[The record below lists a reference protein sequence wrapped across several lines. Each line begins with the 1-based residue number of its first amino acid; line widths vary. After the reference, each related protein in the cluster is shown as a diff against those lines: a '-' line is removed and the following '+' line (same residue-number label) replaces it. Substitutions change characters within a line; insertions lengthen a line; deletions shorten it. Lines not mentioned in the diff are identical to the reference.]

1 MLRRKPQEQK
11 PIKYHRDLY
20 RKGGEFDGRDNCR
33 FARLAGSRAGK
44 CGITWLFVRTYFGF
58 VWAPR
63 SLKRSASTAILD
75 LLEANVRLGW
85 YLEDARH
92 FLRKEG
98 TYVAWIEQTC
108 PLSYGHTTRLRQ
120 LAKHFCRDSID
131 NLQRLKLGISIPGL
145 LENGEHLRR
154 QIAASQCGSM
164 ADMFRYAGLLPSP
177 DRAVASGSNGNGEH
191 ANSNANQK
199 KKITW
204 CSVRAEPEGRRE
216 QERGGMKR
224 RQTDRRDIRK
234 GLPLAKP
241 TPPTSRSIPQL
252 QHHSLTDWACRV
264 PEETSV
270 CLRYKFG
277 GLS

>member
-1 MLRRKPQEQK
+1 MEGTIVVSPGLPEVA
-11 PIKYHRDLY
+11 PENAESLGFLSELISDSL
-20 RKGGEFDGRDNCR
+20 GRLD
-33 FARLAGSRAGK
+33 
-44 CGITWLFVRTYFGF
+44 
-58 VWAPR
+58 

-120 LAKHFCRDSID
+120 LSKHFCRDSID

-191 ANSNANQK
+191 ANSNAKRVKEFEHLLATMEK
-199 KKITW
+199 KTIRINLERF
-204 CSVRAEPEGRRE
+204 VDGRS
-216 QERGGMKR
+216 GKV
-224 RQTDRRDIRK
+224 D
-234 GLPLAKP
+234 LP
-241 TPPTSRSIPQL
+241 
-252 QHHSLTDWACRV
+252 D
-264 PEETSV
+264 ETSCQFLLV
-270 CLRYKFG
+270 AAR
-277 GLS
+277 

>member
-1 MLRRKPQEQK
+1 MEGTIVVSPGLPEVA
-11 PIKYHRDLY
+11 PENAELLGFLSELISDSL
-20 RKGGEFDGRDNCR
+20 GRLD
-33 FARLAGSRAGK
+33 
-44 CGITWLFVRTYFGF
+44 
-58 VWAPR
+58 

-191 ANSNANQK
+191 ANSNAKRVKEFEHLLATMEK
-199 KKITW
+199 KTIRINPSG
-204 CSVRAEPEGRRE
+204 C
-216 QERGGMKR
+216 R
-224 RQTDRRDIRK
+224 RQIGK
-234 GLPLAKP
+234 
-241 TPPTSRSIPQL
+241 S
-252 QHHSLTDWACRV
+252 
-264 PEETSV
+264 
-270 CLRYKFG
+270 
-277 GLS
+277 

>member
-1 MLRRKPQEQK
+1 MEGTIVVSPGLPEVA
-11 PIKYHRDLY
+11 PENAESLGFLSELISDSL
-20 RKGGEFDGRDNCR
+20 GRLD
-33 FARLAGSRAGK
+33 
-44 CGITWLFVRTYFGF
+44 
-58 VWAPR
+58 

-177 DRAVASGSNGNGEH
+177 DRAVASGFER
-191 ANSNANQK
+191 QR
-199 KKITW
+199 
-204 CSVRAEPEGRRE
+204 RACEL
-216 QERGGMKR
+216 KR
-224 RQTDRRDIRK
+224 
-234 GLPLAKP
+234 
-241 TPPTSRSIPQL
+241 
-252 QHHSLTDWACRV
+252 
-264 PEETSV
+264 ETSEGV
-270 CLRYKFG
+270 
-277 GLS
+277 

>member
-1 MLRRKPQEQK
+1 MEGTIVVSPGLPEVA
-11 PIKYHRDLY
+11 PENAESLGFLSELISDSL
-20 RKGGEFDGRDNCR
+20 GRLD
-33 FARLAGSRAGK
+33 
-44 CGITWLFVRTYFGF
+44 
-58 VWAPR
+58 

-120 LAKHFCRDSID
+120 LSKHFCRDSID

-191 ANSNANQK
+191 ANSKGTAAA
-199 KKITW
+199 
-204 CSVRAEPEGRRE
+204 SAGRAAASRR
-216 QERGGMKR
+216 RSSPAAASR
-224 RQTDRRDIRK
+224 RRSR
-234 GLPLAKP
+234 
-241 TPPTSRSIPQL
+241 TP
-252 QHHSLTDWACRV
+252 
-264 PEETSV
+264 
-270 CLRYKFG
+270 
-277 GLS
+277 

>member
-1 MLRRKPQEQK
+1 MEGTIVVSPGLPE
-11 PIKYHRDLY
+11 
-20 RKGGEFDGRDNCR
+20 
-33 FARLAGSRAGK
+33 
-44 CGITWLFVRTYFGF
+44 V
-58 VWAPR
+58 AP
-63 SLKRSASTAILD
+63 K
-75 LLEANVRLGW
+75 ANVRLGW

-120 LAKHFCRDSID
+120 LSKHFCRDSID

-191 ANSNANQK
+191 ANSNGTAAASAGPAAALLHPDRVRRSARTQE
-199 KKITW
+199 TVL
-204 CSVRAEPEGRRE
+204 SVPR
-216 QERGGMKR
+216 
-224 RQTDRRDIRK
+224 
-234 GLPLAKP
+234 
-241 TPPTSRSIPQL
+241 
-252 QHHSLTDWACRV
+252 C
-264 PEETSV
+264 
-270 CLRYKFG
+270 
-277 GLS
+277 

>member
-1 MLRRKPQEQK
+1 MEGTIVVSPGLPEVA
-11 PIKYHRDLY
+11 PENAESLGFLSELISDSL
-20 RKGGEFDGRDNCR
+20 GRLD
-33 FARLAGSRAGK
+33 
-44 CGITWLFVRTYFGF
+44 
-58 VWAPR
+58 

-120 LAKHFCRDSID
+120 LSKHFCRDSID

-191 ANSNANQK
+191 ANSNAKRVKEFEHLLATMEK
-199 KKITW
+199 KTIRTNPERLSTADREKLI
-204 CSVRAEPEGRRE
+204 SRMKPLVSFYSSLRGESSEP
-216 QERGGMKR
+216 
-224 RQTDRRDIRK
+224 
-234 GLPLAKP
+234 
-241 TPPTSRSIPQL
+241 S
-252 QHHSLTDWACRV
+252 CRF
-264 PEETSV
+264 SASDF
-270 CLRYKFG
+270 R
-277 GLS
+277 